1 MNKNKLAETNLYTG
15 IDTIEVKSDTE
26 INADAA
32 PDFAPKYVK
41 KDSNTGRCFYKLNT
55 DKGAGTEIYN
65 SADYY
70 AMRDYMIEL
79 LQMTNPVKVRID
91 FRVDSFDDNFEELL
105 KLNKL
110 LIMLIGEQYKVK
122 NEYYSINPRTLE
134 ELCVRIQNDRIE
146 VENYNKGIEEP
157 DGMVKNRLEFRSKK
171 LYDDTAENS
180 KELTEFL
187 KWCNRLDKSVTKQNF
202 EKLQQVLN
210 DALYRQYKKECNR
223 RGFKVNE
230 FLYKYQSSI
239 FTSKQCADLYRRFG
253 YKDPEQQAKRYKQRK
268 HIEYFSYRDLLT
280 YTQLIKDSGER
291 FFDC

>member
-1 MNKNKLAETNLYTG
+1 MNKNKLYEENLYTG

-26 INADAA
+26 IDIDAVL
-32 PDFAPKYVK
+32 DFKPKYVK

-55 DKGAGTEIYN
+55 NKGAGTEIYN
-65 SADYY
+65 STDYY
-70 AMRDYMIEL
+70 TMRDYMIDL

-91 FRVDSFDDNFEELL
+91 FRVDSFDDNFNELL

-110 LIMLIGEQYKVK
+110 LIMLIGERYKVK

-134 ELCVRIQNDRIE
+134 ELCIRIQNDRIE

-171 LYDDTAENS
+171 LYDDTDENE
-180 KELTEFL
+180 KEYNEFM
-187 KWCNRLDKSVTKQNF
+187 KWCNRLDKSVTKENF
-202 EKLQQVLN
+202 EKLQQGLN
-210 DALYRQYKKECNR
+210 NALYKQYKNECKR

-239 FTSKQCADLYRRFG
+239 FTSKQCADLFCRLG
-253 YKDPEQQAKRYKQRK
+253 YKDPVQQAKRYKQRK
-268 HIEYFSYRDLLT
+268 SIEYFSYRDLLA
-280 YTQLIKDSGER
+280 YVQMIKDSGKQ
-291 FFDC
+291 FFSC